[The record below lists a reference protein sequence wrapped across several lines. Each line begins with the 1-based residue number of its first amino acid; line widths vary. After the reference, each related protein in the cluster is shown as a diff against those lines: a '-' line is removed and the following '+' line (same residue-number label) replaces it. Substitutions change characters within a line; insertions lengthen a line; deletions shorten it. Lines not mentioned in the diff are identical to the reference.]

1 MKGDLESTYII
12 RLVRG
17 DQDNHVIIRLT
28 TPIIQILVRIDHTL
42 IMKYLSI
49 KPPWLKV
56 IL

>member
-17 DQDNHVIIRLT
+17 DQDNHFIIRLT
-28 TPIIQILVRIDHTL
+28 TPIIQILVRIDLTL